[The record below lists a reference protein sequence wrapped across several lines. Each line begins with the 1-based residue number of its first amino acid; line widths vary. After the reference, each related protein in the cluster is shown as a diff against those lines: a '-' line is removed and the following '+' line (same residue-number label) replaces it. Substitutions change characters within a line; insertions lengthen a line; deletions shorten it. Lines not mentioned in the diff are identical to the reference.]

1 MAQAATHTYTRAWT
15 GNPSYQAYQL
25 LHVAFIIAPVIAGID
40 KFTRLLVDW
49 DKYLAPSVARTMPVD
64 GHTFMLAVGVIEIIA
79 GLIVAVLPRIGA
91 YIVAL
96 WLWGIIV
103 NLFLLGGYYDIA
115 LRDFGLSLG
124 ALALGRLSAADWHS
138 SSPTL

>member
-1 MAQAATHTYTRAWT
+1 MAQAVTHAPARVWAS
-15 GNPSYQAYQL
+15 NPSYQAYQI
-25 LHVAFIIAPVIAGID
+25 LHVAFILAPVLAGVD
-40 KFTRLLVDW
+40 KFTHLLADW
-49 DKYLAPSVARTMPVD
+49 DKYLAPAVARSMPVD
-64 GHTFMLAVGVIEIIA
+64 GHTFMLIVGVIEVIA
-79 GLIVAVLPRIGA
+79 GLVVAVIPRIGA

-124 ALALGRLSAADWHS
+124 ALALGRLSASYNEHDVAK
-138 SSPTL
+138 L